1 MDRALRAQVLM
12 AEAVELGV
20 SIDDLIVAAKTLKVG
35 AVPVTVADFVATIAP
50 LFAVNTAATYET
62 YWRLAIAEFGD
73 RPVCEITVEDCARVV
88 AEAERRA
95 RSRRS

>member
-20 SIDDLIVAAKTLKVG
+20 SIDDLIVAAATLKVG

-50 LFAVNTAATYET
+50 LFAVNTAATYENL
-62 YWRLAIAEFGD
+62 LAARD
-73 RPVCEITVEDCARVV
+73 RRIR
-88 AEAERRA
+88 
-95 RSRRS
+95 